1 MKKFLKQLN
10 AYEKLMF
17 LDLEGTQESH
27 ELIAL
32 SAIIATLDKNRTIA
46 MMSQPFTVFVKPQ
59 QRIGHYVKKL
69 TGITRELLDEKGVTY
84 AEALN
89 QLVAFTGGHETF
101 DQLAFVTFGNH
112 DLRIF
117 HQSLVY
123 SPDADVSVVK
133 QIASNYIDLSV
144 IISEFVK
151 DENGNPLSLI
161 NYCTKFEIPFTGTP
175 HDPYYDALNLAYL
188 YDAFLK
194 REDIVFQEYKET
206 LKNMRKLPTPIKNI
220 VHTLLKGETVT
231 PDDLDNE
238 VRQYITP
245 FKGKK

>member
-10 AYEKLMF
+10 AYEKLVF

-27 ELIAL
+27 ELIAI

-46 MMSQPFTVFVKPQ
+46 ELSQPFTVYVKPQ
-59 QRIGHYVKKL
+59 KRIGHYVKKL
-69 TGITRELLDEKGVTY
+69 TGITHELLDEKGITY
-84 AEALN
+84 REALE
-89 QLVAFTGGHETF
+89 QLVAFVGGRELF
-101 DQLAFVTFGNH
+101 DQMAFITFGNH

-123 SPDADVSVVK
+123 SPDADADIVK
-133 QIASNYIDLSV
+133 QIARNYIDLSV
-144 IISEFVK
+144 ILSEFVK

-161 NYCTKFEIPFTGTP
+161 NYCTKFEVPFTGTP

-194 REDIVFQEYKET
+194 RDDIIFLEYKET
-206 LKNMRKLPTPIKNI
+206 IKNTRKLPAPIKTI
-220 VHTLLKGETVT
+220 VNNLLKGEVVT
-231 PDDLDNE
+231 PTDLDNE
-238 VRQYITP
+238 IRQYIAP
-245 FKGKK
+245 IKGKK